1 MYEYI
6 SCDWKHNFEQEP
18 VTILYEVDLDEERY
32 ATRMIEVF
40 ADGHINNLQDKEW
53 KFITEEPIPSVD
65 DINKG
70 EFGEEFS
77 VCMISK
83 EEFENIWTKNTE

>member
-6 SCDWKHNFEQEP
+6 SCDWKHNFEEEP

-32 ATRMIEVF
+32 
-40 ADGHINNLQDKEW
+40 GHTNNLQDKEW

-77 VCMISK
+77 ACMISK
-83 EEFENIWTKNTE
+83 EEFENIWTKNIE

>member
-6 SCDWKHNFEQEP
+6 SCDWKHNFEEEP

-40 ADGHINNLQDKEW
+40 ADGHTNNLQDKEW
-53 KFITEEPIPSVD
+53 KFIT
-65 DINKG
+65 
-70 EFGEEFS
+70 
-77 VCMISK
+77 
-83 EEFENIWTKNTE
+83 

>member
-6 SCDWKHNFEQEP
+6 SCDWKHNFKEEP
-18 VTILYEVDLDEERY
+18 VTFLYEVDLDEERY
-32 ATRMIEVF
+32 ATRMIEIF
-40 ADGHINNLQDKEW
+40 ADGHTNSIQEEGW
-53 KFITEEPIPSVD
+53 KFVTEEPVPSID

-77 VCMISK
+77 ACMISK
-83 EEFENIWTKNTE
+83 EEFEKIWKKNIR